1 MENGKIKGKLVKNE
15 SEIVQR
21 EKLLAAGYTE
31 KRNIWRQRAGES

>member
-1 MENGKIKGKLVKNE
+1 MKE

-31 KRNIWRQRAGES
+31 EGISGGSGQGNLDYGDDGIFVL